1 MLRGG
6 EALALLCPHERDL
19 LLAGPPWSHSSR
31 RALLPPAPPLME
43 RSAVAWRS
51 GGTETDLLQNT
62 LPRVLAAPGNPLG
75 GFQEQIKFIHGG
87 IGTIF
92 LL

>member
-1 MLRGG
+1 MVPQQPQGS
-6 EALALLCPHERDL
+6 AA
-19 LLAGPPWSHSSR
+19 SSSSPDR
-31 RALLPPAPPLME
+31 
-43 RSAVAWRS
+43 AVARRS
-51 GGTETDLLQNT
+51 GGTETDLLQNA